1 MSIAE
6 LQVYSVEEADVT
18 GGVCVVRCVG
28 GVARAGQ
35 VYAVGESRI
44 GLRRIERHGRSV
56 GSFDAGHV
64 AKVRLEGAMVALL
77 TRGQVLTSVPPDGHS
92 LEDIE
97 AWLAADP
104 PLQDE
109 PHPRTLRVLAGVRM
123 RDERLPDGIRLRWGR
138 IALTATDRCARA
150 EGLPDLVRAPELACV
165 RGYLIQQF
173 GPDRGGDP
181 ASLCRELLALVDL
194 TPEQAAAQGRGWRD
208 LPYHRIRHLRRIKT
222 LIPWLVLVRPHLAD
236 ADPVAA
242 AVDAWAAVRPR
253 LP

>member
-44 GLRRIERHGRSV
+44 GLRRIERHGRAV

-64 AKVRLEGAMVALL
+64 ARVHLAGAMVALL

-92 LEDIE
+92 LEELE
-97 AWLAADP
+97 AWLATGP
-104 PLQDE
+104 PLRDE

-138 IALTATDRCARA
+138 IALAATHRCARA
-150 EGLPDLVRAPELACV
+150 EGGSDLLRAPELASV
-165 RGYLIQQF
+165 QVYLIQQF
-173 GPDRGGDP
+173 GPDEGGDP
-181 ASLCRELLALVDL
+181 AALCRELLALMDL
-194 TPEQAAAQGRGWRD
+194 TPEQAAAQGRVWRD
-208 LPYHRIRHLRRIKT
+208 LPYHRIRHLRRIKG
-222 LIPWLVLVRPHLAD
+222 LIPLLVLVRPHLAE
-236 ADPVAA
+236 ADPSTQAI
-242 AVDAWAAVRPR
+242 DAWAAVRPG